1 MQYGYVGTSPGRVF
15 YKYNPDGSITVPE
28 DQNKAS
34 IQYGM
39 VNQANVQPVPE
50 SSATIQKTNAL
61 NKENM
66 TASEISR
73 EYMGT
78 GGNTTVVNA
87 PNNSTNVTG
96 GSRGGSTIIPTS
108 MTDNSSASKAA
119 VVNF

>member
-1 MQYGYVGTSPGRVF
+1 
-15 YKYNPDGSITVPE
+15 
-28 DQNKAS
+28 
-34 IQYGM
+34 M

-61 NKENM
+61 NKQNM

-73 EYMGT
+73 EYMNT
-78 GGNTTVVNA
+78 GGTTTIVNA

-108 MTDNSSASKAA
+108 MSDNSSASKAA
-119 VVNF
+119 AVNH

>member
-1 MQYGYVGTSPGRVF
+1 
-15 YKYNPDGSITVPE
+15 
-28 DQNKAS
+28 
-34 IQYGM
+34 
-39 VNQANVQPVPE
+39 
-50 SSATIQKTNAL
+50 
-61 NKENM
+61 M